1 MAPYQRTQATPSA
14 PANYLRVLR
23 ERWLIVALTVVACV
37 AAGVLSERSM
47 AKKYSAQSDLLISP
61 VDNSDPTF
69 VGINVF
75 RNISSD
81 PTSNVLTL
89 ARYLNTPATAELVR
103 SNLHLRQSAGALLGM
118 ISVTPLSQTD
128 IVSVRA
134 SASSPALAARL
145 ANGFAD
151 ATITRRSQ
159 QIQTDVQQVV
169 KRLQAQ
175 VNSSGSPTSTANTLV
190 QQRLA
195 GLRSLIG
202 LPDPS
207 VSVLNRAGPPSA
219 PDAKSTKLVVLAT
232 ALAGLL
238 LGFGIA
244 LLADSLG
251 GKIRS
256 EEDLLSRT
264 RIPILARV
272 PRLTPWLVREYFGRR
287 SNLPPAAWES
297 YRTLRTN
304 LLRSVAPGETPVIL
318 VTSAMPG
325 EGKTFTAI
333 NLAIT
338 LAAQNSRVLLVDG
351 DFRRPMV
358 ASFFGVAP
366 LRDGF
371 RFTFINRDFRK
382 VTRDAPGY
390 KNLQL
395 VLPTLR
401 DLSQIDELDPERVA
415 QTFDSLRELA
425 DVVVVDSAPADV
437 SDPLILASAADMILV
452 AVRVGYTRRERFDG
466 LQEALAQHVVSATG
480 LVVTG
485 RESAKEAVHGST
497 MPVALGLKPPS
508 AQARRRRTTTKSA
521 SKRA

>member
-1 MAPYQRTQATPSA
+1 MPT
-14 PANYLRVLR
+14 NYLRVLR
-23 ERWLIVALTVVACV
+23 ERWLVVALTVIVCV
-37 AAGVLSERSM
+37 AGGVLSERSA
-47 AKKYSAQSDLLISP
+47 AKKYSAESDLLITP
-61 VDNSDPTF
+61 VDNGDSTF
-69 VGINVF
+69 IGVNVF

-81 PTSNVLTL
+81 PTSNLLTL

-103 SNLHLRQSAGALLGM
+103 RNLHLNESAGALLAK
-118 ISVTPLSQTD
+118 ITVQPLSQTD
-128 IVSVRA
+128 IVAVRA
-134 SASSPALAARL
+134 SAESPTLAARL

-151 ATITRRSQ
+151 ATIARRTA
-159 QIQTDVQQVV
+159 QIQADVSKVV
-169 KRLQAQ
+169 TRLQAE
-175 VNSSGSPTSTANTLV
+175 VDRSGAPSSGAVVLV

-195 GLRSLIG
+195 GLRSLLG

-207 VSVLNRAGPPSA
+207 VSVLSRAGVPA
-219 PDAKSTKLVVLAT
+219 AADQKSTKLVILAT

-244 LLADSLG
+244 LLSDSLG
-251 GKIRS
+251 GKIRG
-256 EEDLLSRT
+256 EDELLSRT

-287 SNLPPAAWES
+287 TALPPAAWES

-371 RFTFINRDFRK
+371 TSTFIAPNFRK
-382 VTRDAPGY
+382 VIRDAPGY

-395 VLPTLR
+395 MLPTLR
-401 DLSQIDELDPERVA
+401 DLSQIDELDSERVA
-415 QTFDSLRELA
+415 HTFDSLRGMA

-437 SDPLILASAADMILV
+437 SDPLILASAADMILI
-452 AVRVGYTRRERFDG
+452 AVRIGYTRRERFDA
-466 LQEALAQHVVSATG
+466 LQEALAQHVIPATG
-480 LVVTG
+480 LVVTV

-497 MPVALGLKPPS
+497 MPVPLGLKPPGT
-508 AQARRRRTTTKSA
+508 QRRKRTVTTTRKS
-521 SKRA
+521 

>member
-1 MAPYQRTQATPSA
+1 MSSYQRSQATTSA

-23 ERWLIVALTVVACV
+23 ERWVIVVLTMLVCV
-37 AAGVLSERSM
+37 AAGVLSERST

-75 RNISSD
+75 RNISAD

-89 ARYLNTPATAELVR
+89 ARYLNTPATAQLVR

-118 ISVTPLSQTD
+118 ISVQPLSQTD

-134 SASSPALAARL
+134 SAKSGDLAARL

-151 ATITRRSQ
+151 ATITRRTQ
-159 QIQTDVQQVV
+159 QVQSDVQKVV
-169 KRLQAQ
+169 TRLQAQ
-175 VNSSGSPTSTANTLV
+175 INQSGSPSSPSVALV

-195 GLRSLIG
+195 GLKSLIG

-207 VSVLNRAGPPSA
+207 VAVLNRAETPLA
-219 PDAKSTKLVVLAT
+219 ADQKSTKLVVLAT

-256 EEDLLSRT
+256 ENDLLTRA

-287 SNLPPAAWES
+287 TNLPPAAWES

-304 LLRSVAPGETPVIL
+304 LLRSTVPGETPVIL

-351 DFRRPMV
+351 DFRRPMI

-366 LRDGF
+366 PRDGF
-371 RFTFINRDFRK
+371 RSTFIERNFRK

-390 KNLQL
+390 ANLRL

-401 DLSQIDELDPERVA
+401 DLTQIDELDPERVA
-415 QTFDSLRELA
+415 HTFDALRDQA

-437 SDPLILASAADMILV
+437 SDPLILAAAADMILI
-452 AVRVGYTRRERFDG
+452 AVRIGYTRRERFDS
-466 LQEALAQHVVSATG
+466 LQESLSQHVVSATG
-480 LVVTG
+480 LIVTV
-485 RESAKEAVHGST
+485 RETAKEAVHGST
-497 MPVALGLKPPS
+497 MPVALEFKKPSTP
-508 AQARRRRTTTKSA
+508 AARQR
-521 SKRA
+521 